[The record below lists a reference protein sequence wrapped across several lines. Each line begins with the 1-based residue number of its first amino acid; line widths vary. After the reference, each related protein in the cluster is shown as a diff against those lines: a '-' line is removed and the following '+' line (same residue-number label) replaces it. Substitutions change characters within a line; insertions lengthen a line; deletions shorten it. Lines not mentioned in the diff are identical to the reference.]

1 MWRAV
6 ACSDPNLGLSP
17 DKVVPLPVKDRLD
30 NEGASLSGHESNH
43 AFFQDE
49 DGQFRD
55 VSVVAGLNG
64 SADGRGFGWLDFDR
78 DGRLDIALVNSN
90 APSFQLFR
98 NNVAG
103 AGHSIA
109 VALVGEVSNRDG
121 IGAKV
126 RITVGDRTL
135 HREQHLGEGFAA
147 QNSATLHVGLG
158 AAGHAD
164 AVVVV
169 WPSGARTDV
178 GPVEA
183 GVLVTVHEGGK
194 VTRAPR
200 AGVAR

>member
-1 MWRAV
+1 LWRAV

-49 DGQFRD
+49 DGQFHD

-98 NNVAG
+98 NTVAD

-109 VALVGEVSNRDG
+109 VAFVGDTSNRDG

-126 RITVGDRTL
+126 LVTVGDRTL
-135 HREQHLGEGFAA
+135 RREQHLGEGFAA
-147 QNSATLHVGLG
+147 QNSATMHVGIG
-158 AAGHAD
+158 AAAQAD
-164 AVVVV
+164 SVVVV
-169 WPSGARTDV
+169 WPSGVRTEV
-178 GPVEA
+178 GAVEA
-183 GVLVTVHEGGK
+183 GALVTVHEAGE

-200 AGVAR
+200 GVAN